1 MALPAFVLVEL
12 TIARGRRGWR
22 GACAALPH
30 LAVRNYTNEGI
41 ADLLDEGTGGTC

>member
-1 MALPAFVLVEL
+1 MTLPAFVFVEL

-30 LAVRNYTNEGI
+30 LAVRNYADEGI
-41 ADLLDEGTGGTC
+41 ANLVDEGTGRTC